1 MSLVFAHDGV
11 LYLVLDED
19 NVERIEQHDPF
30 DFDQHAAGLPM
41 ALRFPIKVVVAYARK
56 DEQATIAAMEGG
68 ADIVAY
74 LRRGYRETATDH
86 ERARPIR
93 PLKES

>member
-1 MSLVFAHDGV
+1 MSLVFTHHGV
-11 LYLVLDED
+11 LYLVLDEE
-19 NVERIEQHDPF
+19 NVERIQQHDPY
-30 DFDQHAAGLPM
+30 DFDAQASAVPL
-41 ALRFPIKVVVAYARK
+41 ALRIPLVVVVAYAAK
-56 DEQATIAAMEGG
+56 EEQDKIAAMESSE
-68 ADIVAY
+68 DLVAY